1 MAVERYAAA
10 RYKSYSRL
18 PAALQPEL
26 FVIESINLLLTTTT
40 SLPVCL
46 SRLRVPAP
54 VDLKPQVQLGPNS
67 TSQALTSARHS
78 QALEATCKPHSNL
91 EARSSLQPLV
101 KLNSICPEA
110 RYVSR
115 YLKLLNH
122 QVPSSLVKSTPCHGK
137 SSIQDTFYQQP
148 SEAAPSL
155 VLASNVLIL
164 DNCALL
170 RGYGI

>member
-1 MAVERYAAA
+1 MAVEQYAAA

-26 FVIESINLLLTTTT
+26 LVIESINLLLTTTT
-40 SLPVCL
+40 SLPVF

-54 VDLKPQVQLGPNS
+54 VDLKPQVQLGPHS

-122 QVPSSLVKSTPCHGK
+122 QVPSSVVESTPCHGK

-155 VLASNVLIL
+155 VLASNALIL

-170 RGYGI
+170 RRYGV